1 MAKSF
6 QFRLEKV
13 LDVRRLQEK
22 SAQRELAAA
31 QQAVAERNRVILGLM
46 NQQDD
51 ARKELR
57 LLQERAVDVAR
68 LRLAGDFAAS
78 LERLLQREYET
89 LQAQVLVEIEKRQQ
103 VTEARKGVRVMEKLR
118 DKQARQH
125 RQGAD
130 LEERKFLDELG
141 RRTA

>member
-46 NQQDD
+46 TQQDE
-51 ARKELR
+51 AKNELR
-57 LLQERAVDVAR
+57 ALQERAVDVAR

-78 LERLLQREYET
+78 LERQLQREFET
-89 LQAQVLVEIEKRQQ
+89 LQQQVRVEIERRQQ
-103 VTEARKGVRVMEKLR
+103 LTDARKAVRVMEKLR

-141 RRTA
+141 WRTA

>member
-31 QQAVAERNRVILGLM
+31 QQAVAERNRIILGLM
-46 NQQDD
+46 GREDD
-51 ARKELR
+51 AKRELR
-57 LLQERAVDVAR
+57 ELQERVVDVTK
-68 LRLAGDFAAS
+68 LRMAGEYAAS
-78 LERLLQREYET
+78 LERQLRKEYET
-89 LQAQVLVEIEKRQQ
+89 LQAQVLVEMQKRQQ
-103 VTEARKGVRVMEKLR
+103 LTEARKGVRVMEKLR
-118 DKQARQH
+118 DKQARSH
-125 RQGAD
+125 RQGMD
-130 LEERKFLDELG
+130 REERNFLDELG

>member
-22 SAQRELAAA
+22 SAQREFAAA
-31 QQAVAERNRVILGLM
+31 QQAVAERNRVILDLM
-46 NQQDD
+46 NREDE
-51 ARKELR
+51 AKGELR
-57 LLQERAVDVAR
+57 ALQERAVDLAR
-68 LRLAGDFAAS
+68 LRMAGDFVAS

-103 VTEARKGVRVMEKLR
+103 VTEARKAVRVMEKLR
-118 DKQARQH
+118 DKQARVH
-125 RQGAD
+125 RQGVD
-130 LEERKFLDELG
+130 LEERNFLDELG